1 MRTNILDAV
10 YGCLVGSAIS
20 EALGAPVE
28 GMHYREIR
36 EQYGKLT
43 EFIPSY
49 RGNTGNR
56 YEASRGEAGV
66 PGAVTDDATWRH
78 YIALTIAR
86 KGGRITPD
94 DFAALLIEKMNPD
107 RLWLN
112 ERIVYQKLL
121 IGMNPW
127 DMGRGTVPASCA
139 MMAIAPVGIIN
150 AGNPTQAYQDA
161 LDIAGVNQDEVNR
174 DAAGTLAAAVATAL
188 LPGATVE
195 DVLAAADK
203 HSSFVIRRTLVL
215 ALDLARASADVD
227 EFAAKF
233 YARMLDWTAPSP
245 PWKGAW
251 DKNYYE
257 SGNSLEVLPAVMG
270 ILYLTGGDVNRC
282 IIEGANFGRDCD
294 TIGNVVGGLAGCL
307 QGASAIRPDW
317 IETVETVNAGLFQEV
332 EGDPSANFYKMAK
345 RLVESLKAE
354 QLATRERADRLAQ
367 LLETNLAGGTLYL

>member
-1 MRTNILDAV
+1 MQTNILDAV
-10 YGCLVGSAIS
+10 YGCLIGSAIS
-20 EALGAPVE
+20 EALGAPIE

-36 EQYGKLT
+36 AQYGKLT
-43 EFIPSY
+43 ELIESY

-56 YEASRGEAGV
+56 YEDSRGEAGI

-78 YIALTIAR
+78 YIAMTIVR

-94 DFAALLIEKMNPD
+94 DFAALLIEKMNPN

-150 AGNPTQAYQDA
+150 AGDPAQAYQDA

-174 DAAGTLAAAVATAL
+174 DAAGTLAAGIAVAL
-188 LPGATVE
+188 MPGATVE
-195 DVLAAADK
+195 DVLKAMEK
-203 HSSFVIRRTLVL
+203 YSSFVIKHTIIL
-215 ALDLARASADVD
+215 AMDLARASATVD
-227 EFAAKF
+227 EFAEKF
-233 YARMLDWTAPSP
+233 YGRMLDWTAPSP

-251 DKNYYE
+251 DKTYYE

-270 ILYLTGGDVNRC
+270 ILYLTGGDVNQC

-294 TIGNVVGGLAGCL
+294 TIGNIVAGLAGCL
-307 QGASAIRPDW
+307 QGAGAIRQSWKDV
-317 IETVETVNAGLFQEV
+317 VETANADFFAEL
-332 EGDPSANFYKMAK
+332 EGDPSANYYSLSK
-345 RLVESLKAE
+345 RLVEALRLE
-354 QLATRERADRLAQ
+354 QQAAKERANRLAQ
-367 LLETNLAGGTLYL
+367 LLETNLAG